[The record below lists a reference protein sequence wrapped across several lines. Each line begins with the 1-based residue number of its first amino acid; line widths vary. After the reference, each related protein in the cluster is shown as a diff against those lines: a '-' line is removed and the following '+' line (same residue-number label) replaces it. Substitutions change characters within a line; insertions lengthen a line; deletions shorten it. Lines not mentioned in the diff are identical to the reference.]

1 MIKLFGYWRST
12 AAYRVRIAL
21 NIKQVSYKGIS
32 VHLVKDG
39 GQQHKPEYKELNPQ
53 GLVPLMVDGDFK
65 LNQSTAIIEYL
76 EEKYP
81 RPQLLPNGFDDRAK
95 VRAVCQTIACDIHPL
110 NNLRVLQYL
119 KSELKVSDEQKD
131 SWYHHWINKGFTAL
145 ETNLEGYAKNG
156 PFCFGKHLTM
166 ADIFLVSQ
174 VYNANRFN
182 VDLSAFPR
190 ICSVNDHCLSLSAF
204 RDASPENQPD
214 AIR

>member
-95 VRAVCQTIACDIHPL
+95 VRAACQTIACDIHPL

-131 SWYHHWINKGFTAL
+131 FWYHHWINKGFTAL
-145 ETNLEGYAKNG
+145 ETNLESYTKNG